1 MSTAEY
7 MKDESGQC
15 FIPAS
20 QRPDG
25 TWRKA
30 RRVKDGYVPQ
40 EEMPLYE
47 SKGKQWAKSRSEYP
61 VGLAPDDVAAAKA
74 KQEPNNAG
82 IPGLVITPKPEKS
95 KSKKK
100 SGGGKKKSAAP
111 DASLTKQLQ
120 ETHISESTADKGN
133 SLSRFNL
140 YLDWASDCPK
150 HKIFFTEKSKSK
162 KKSGGGKKKSA
173 APDASLTKQLQE
185 THISESTA
193 DKDQQ
198 AAPTDPVKRL
208 RNLRKKLRD
217 IEKLEKQINSGE
229 LKKPDEDQ
237 LLKVKKKGEVLK
249 LIKELEKEVGESN

>member
-7 MKDESGQC
+7 MKDETGQC

-74 KQEPNNAG
+74 KQQANNAG

-95 KSKKK
+95 KSQKKK

-111 DASLTKQLQ
+111 DASITKQLQ
-120 ETHISESTADKGN
+120 ETHISESTG
-133 SLSRFNL
+133 
-140 YLDWASDCPK
+140 
-150 HKIFFTEKSKSK
+150 
-162 KKSGGGKKKSA
+162 
-173 APDASLTKQLQE
+173 
-185 THISESTA
+185 

-229 LKKPDEDQ
+229 LKKPEEDQ
-237 LLKVKKKGEVLK
+237 LLKVKKKGEVLR

>member
-7 MKDESGQC
+7 MKDDSGQC

-61 VGLAPDDVAAAKA
+61 VGLAPDDVATAKA
-74 KQEPNNAG
+74 KQGNNAG
-82 IPGLVITPKPEKS
+82 IPGLAMTPKPEKS
-95 KSKKK
+95 KSQKKK
-100 SGGGKKKSAAP
+100 SGGGKKKQAAP
-111 DASLTKQLQ
+111 DASITKQLQ
-120 ETHISESTADKGN
+120 ETHISDST
-133 SLSRFNL
+133 S
-140 YLDWASDCPK
+140 
-150 HKIFFTEKSKSK
+150 
-162 KKSGGGKKKSA
+162 
-173 APDASLTKQLQE
+173 
-185 THISESTA
+185 

-198 AAPTDPVKRL
+198 SGPADPLKRL

-229 LKKPDEDQ
+229 LKKPEEDQ
-237 LLKVKKKGEVLK
+237 LSKVKKKGEVLK